1 MTVRLQTGTAERD
14 GTELAM
20 NQPYRFTGTK
30 SKLLTWS
37 GCTLEVTG
45 TCEDYVAEVATPD
58 ETPMVSYL
66 NLHFALQQRRGARG
80 PRVLICGPSSSGK
93 TSLAKTLVAYST
105 KMGGQPL
112 LVSLDPREGM
122 LSLPGTLSAAV
133 FGTIMDVEDPEGGI
147 GVGDTPSSG
156 PSAIPVKLPLVYY
169 MGKEKAEEDM
179 PLWKE
184 LAARLGSAV
193 KRKLVDDEAVRS
205 AGVIIDSPA
214 VNIGKDGLEILTHA
228 VREFGGRLRSVSVHL
243 PRLPWLM
250 LHV

>member
-14 GTELAM
+14 GTELAL

-30 SKLLTWS
+30 SKLLTFS

-45 TCEDYVAEVATPD
+45 TCQDYVAEVANPD
-58 ETPMVSYL
+58 GTPMVSYL
-66 NLHFALQQRRGARG
+66 NLHFALQQRRGVRG
-80 PRVLICGPSSSGK
+80 PRVLVCGPSSSGK

-133 FGTIMDVEDPEGGI
+133 FGTIMDLEDPEGGI

-169 MGKEKAEEDM
+169 MGKERAEEDLH
-179 PLWKE
+179 LWKE

-193 KRKLVDDEAVRS
+193 KRKLVDDAAVRS

-214 VNIGKDGLEILTHA
+214 VDTGNDGLEILTHA
-228 VREFGGRLRSVSVHL
+228 VREFGGRMRSEKCT
-243 PRLPWLM
+243 
-250 LHV
+250 